1 MVEKEFKGVRCNTFN
16 GGKACDLKVKGT
28 WFEIHI

>member
-1 MVEKEFKGVRCNTFN
+1 MVKKEFKGVRSNSVY